1 MSETFKIGDRVNL
14 KVSPPQEGPGYVTS
28 VIGDD
33 VAAKWASSGWT
44 SSGPAERL
52 RHEPEPV
59 AWVVSGDYTQD
70 DLLEFVR
77 IVRWL
82 TKDRVKL
89 TQTDAAAELD
99 AINARYKRA
108 G

>member
-14 KVSPPQEGPGYVTS
+14 KVSPPQEGPGYVAIVS
-28 VIGDD
+28 GDQ
-33 VAAKWASSGWT
+33 VAVRWSSGWT
-44 SSGPAERL
+44 AGGPADRL

-59 AWVVSGDYTQD
+59 AVVASGDYTQD